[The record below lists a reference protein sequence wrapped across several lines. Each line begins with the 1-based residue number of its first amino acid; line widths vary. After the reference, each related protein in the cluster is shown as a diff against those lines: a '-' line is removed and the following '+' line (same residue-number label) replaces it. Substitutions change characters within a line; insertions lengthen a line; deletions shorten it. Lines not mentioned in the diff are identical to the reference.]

1 MKRNGPKAGMMESPQ
16 IAAEC
21 VQMAAA
27 SSAVKPREM
36 KQELRQFPQT
46 SPGQGKQEKRNA
58 QEQAIQ
64 NCQPACT
71 SYCVCLCV
79 YVCTG
84 KRRNEQISLSP
95 PSYFASLSL
104 LRCSSTDIE
113 IVNVWRSVKHFPQ
126 SRVCCLIN
134 SASQPPSSVRL
145 SRPDFAL
152 HMQLINAMHKLTSEQ
167 NQIHST
173 RLQLM

>member
-1 MKRNGPKAGMMESPQ
+1 MCANGSSKQRCKTQGNEARVETISAKRAQDKESRKSETPRSRLYK
-16 IAAEC
+16 IASPLA
-21 VQMAAA
+21 
-27 SSAVKPREM
+27 
-36 KQELRQFPQT
+36 LR
-46 SPGQGKQEKRNA
+46 
-58 QEQAIQ
+58 IV
-64 NCQPACT
+64 
-71 SYCVCLCV
+71 YVYV
-79 YVCTG
+79 YVCIG
-84 KRRNEQISLSP
+84 KRRNERISLSP